1 MSIIV
6 KTQAE
11 LDKIPLDTNEQ
22 ICIEFGTWNNPAIV
36 KNKYSCSV
44 VARDNSSVVAFDSSF
59 VKAFNNSSV
68 KAFDDSSV
76 EAYNNSSVAAFDS
89 SLIEANE
96 NSSIKAYG
104 NVQVVDKLSSEGS
117 IQLLG
122 NAQKIC

>member
-1 MSIIV
+1 MSIVV
-6 KTQAE
+6 KSQAE
-11 LDKIPLDTNEQ
+11 LDKIPLDTNKQ

-36 KNKYSCSV
+36 KNKYPCSV
-44 VARDNSSVVAFDSSF
+44 VAKGNSRVVARKNSFIVAYDNSSVTAC
-59 VKAFNNSSV
+59 
-68 KAFDDSSV
+68 
-76 EAYNNSSVAAFDS
+76 NNSSVAAFDS

-104 NVQVVDKLSSEGS
+104 NVQVVDKLLSEGS